1 MAKQSGLGARLF
13 VGGYDLS
20 GDVQSVG
27 NVGGG
32 CGVLDVTGIDKSAH
46 ERIGGVRDGRIE
58 MTTFFNPSASQAHP
72 VLSVLP
78 TTDVNL
84 SYLVGAVLGD
94 PAASLVAKQ
103 VGYDGNRA
111 ADGMFTFGVNA
122 QANGYGLVW
131 GRTLTAGLRTD
142 TAATNGTGIDT
153 AASASFGWSAFLHLT
168 AFTGTNI
175 TVAVEDSADNATYAA
190 LSGGSFGA
198 LTGIGAVRIAGA
210 TSTATARRY
219 LRAVTSGTF
228 TSATFAVVF
237 HKGSDPG
244 TVF

>member
-1 MAKQSGLGARLF
+1 MSKQSGLGDNLY
-13 VGGYDLS
+13 VGGYNLS
-20 GDVQSVG
+20 GDVQAVG

-32 CGVLDVTGIDKSAH
+32 HGVLDVTGIDKSAY
-46 ERIGGVRDGRIE
+46 ERIGGIRDGRIE
-58 MTTFFNPSASQAHP
+58 MTTFFNPASAHAHP
-72 VLSVLP
+72 VLSALP
-78 TTDVNL
+78 RTDVNVT
-84 SYLVGAVLGD
+84 YARGTALGS

-103 VGYDGNRA
+103 VGYDGTRA
-111 ADGMFTFGVNA
+111 ADGMFTFAVAA

-131 GRTLTAGLRTD
+131 GRQLTAGLRTD
-142 TAATNGTGIDT
+142 TTATNGTGLDT
-153 AASASFGWSAFLHLT
+153 TASASFGWSAFLHLT
-168 AFTGTNI
+168 AFTGTDI
-175 TVAVEDSADNATYAA
+175 TVAIEDSADDATYAA

-210 TSTATARRY
+210 TSTATVRRY